1 MTAFSITASLMLAA
15 IRGEMQY
22 RANFVLMAVVQ
33 IVNQLTGFFF
43 IAVVLE
49 RFGAI
54 AGWTVGEVAFLYGL
68 RLMIHSFRGVVF
80 GNVPNIERL
89 VRRGEFDRMLA
100 RPLNPLL
107 QVMAERVFIR
117 DGFSMLG
124 GLALFLAANAL
135 IGVDWSP
142 PALLYLALAVAG
154 GCLIG
159 AGVSLLCAAL
169 AFRLMSARTLY
180 ALINDVNN
188 TFGAYPM
195 TIYQMGVR
203 VVLMTALPLAF
214 IAYVPATVLLGK
226 GDELILS
233 PLIGYGAPLVG
244 LLCFGLAYLFWR
256 SQLNAY
262 QSAGH

>member
-1 MTAFSITASLMLAA
+1 
-15 IRGEMQY
+15 MQY
-22 RANFVLMAVVQ
+22 RANFLMMAVVQ
-33 IVNQLTGFFF
+33 IVHQLTGFVF

-68 RLMIHSFRGVVF
+68 RLMIHSLRGVVF

-89 VRRGEFDRMLA
+89 VRRGEFDRMLV

-107 QVMAERVFIR
+107 QVMAERVYIR
-117 DGFSMLG
+117 DGFSALG

-135 IGVDWSP
+135 VGVDWSP
-142 PALLYLALAVAG
+142 PALLYLGLAIVG

-159 AGVSLLCAAL
+159 ASVSLACAAL
-169 AFRLMSARTLY
+169 AFRLLSARALY

-188 TFGAYPM
+188 TFGAYPL
-195 TIYQMGVR
+195 TIYHLGVR

-214 IAYVPATVLLGK
+214 MAYVPATVLLGK
-226 GDELILS
+226 SDELILS
-233 PLIGYGAPLVG
+233 PLVGYGAPLVG
-244 LLCFGLAYLFWR
+244 RWR
-256 SQLNAY
+256 FALTYQLWRGQLDAY